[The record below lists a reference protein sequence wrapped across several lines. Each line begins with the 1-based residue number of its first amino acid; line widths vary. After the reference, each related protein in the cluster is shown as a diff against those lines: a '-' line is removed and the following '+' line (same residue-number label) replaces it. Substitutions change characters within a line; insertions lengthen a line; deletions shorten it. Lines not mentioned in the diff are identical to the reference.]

1 MRRIPSNKMAYLS
14 KVAFG
19 ICVHLRRPCP
29 SIKRGSVTV
38 HEPLPFAVGQEE
50 LPPEQR
56 SSRAALLSEARWA
69 CRQGRA
75 KRPVIGNPAKM
86 NLTNCKSD

>member
-1 MRRIPSNKMAYLS
+1 M
-14 KVAFG
+14 
-19 ICVHLRRPCP
+19 
-29 SIKRGSVTV
+29 V
-38 HEPLPFAVGQEE
+38 HEPQPFADGQEE

-56 SSRAALLSEARWA
+56 SSRTALSPEAHWS

-75 KRPVIGNPAKM
+75 KGPATGSPAKM